1 MWDHLAEQN
10 DGNTSALPRYHQ
22 LLLLLALHAFASE
35 GVETVVIETHHGGE
49 YDATNVISRPVATVI
64 TSLGMD
70 YIEQLGP
77 TIENRACHKA
87 GIFKHG
93 AHAFS
98 ASQESAAAA
107 EVLRNRAAEKG
118 VPIQFVSVDESL
130 LPAGA
135 PQLKPTVQ
143 MLNCS
148 VALAA
153 ARHLLEKRAPREAS
167 EEGGILS
174 EDDIQRAVEGF
185 SWPGRF
191 HLVVEGSH
199 QWYIDG
205 AHNEMSV
212 SKASEWFIGAVSG
225 GTGTSLE
232 GRPKRALVFG
242 QPSKLAVCLEPV
254 HFDKVIF
261 TLRQDRTQLGQVSA
275 QGVCMSFLMSQVT
288 YG

>member
-35 GVETVVIETHHGGE
+35 GVETVIIETHHGGE

-70 YIEQLGP
+70 HIEQLGP

-118 VPIQFVSVDESL
+118 
-130 LPAGA
+130 A
-135 PQLKPTVQ
+135 PQLKPAVQ

-232 GRPKRALVFG
+232 ERPKRALVFG
-242 QPSKLAVCLEPV
+242 QPSNNRDPVAILASLAVCLEPV

-261 TLRQDRTQLGQVSA
+261 TLRQDRTQLGQVRA